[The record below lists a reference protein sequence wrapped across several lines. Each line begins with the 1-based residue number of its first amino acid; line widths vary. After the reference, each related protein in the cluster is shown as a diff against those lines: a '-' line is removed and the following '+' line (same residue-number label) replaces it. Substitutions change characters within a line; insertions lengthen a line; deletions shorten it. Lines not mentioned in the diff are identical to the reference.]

1 MESAE
6 VFLRSYP
13 EKIQQT
19 VSVLRDL
26 LKQDLP
32 GITEQTDV
40 PAKMI
45 AYTSGTR
52 YTDMICSLFPSQK

>member
-45 AYTSGTR
+45 AILVAH
-52 YTDMICSLFPSQK
+52 DIPI

>member
-45 AYTSGTR
+45 AITCGTR
-52 YTDMICSLFPSQK
+52 YTDMICCLFPSQK